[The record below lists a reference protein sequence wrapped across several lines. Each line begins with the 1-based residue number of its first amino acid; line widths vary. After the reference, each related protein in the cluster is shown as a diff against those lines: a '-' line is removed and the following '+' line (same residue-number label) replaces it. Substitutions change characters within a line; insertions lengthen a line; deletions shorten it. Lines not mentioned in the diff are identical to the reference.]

1 MNETIR
7 KIKQSTLDQ
16 LKAGKASIEAKKPA
30 IYAQKYADK
39 KAELNV
45 DFAEL
50 DKMLDL
56 TIKQKQAQLNEEIAK
71 ARQDVADKK
80 VNYDIVAKAEAE
92 AETEAEVSHAIRA
105 FDEEIAKLE
114 KELG

>member
-1 MNETIR
+1 MNDTIR
-7 KIKQSTLDQ
+7 KIKQAALEQ
-16 LKAGKASIEAKKPA
+16 LKAGKASIENKKSA
-30 IYAQKYADK
+30 IFAQKYSDK
-39 KAELNV
+39 RTALNAE
-45 DFAEL
+45 FAEL

-56 TIKQKQAQLNEEIAK
+56 TIKQKQAQLNDEIAK

-80 VNYDIVAKAEAE
+80 VNYDVIAKAEAE

-105 FDEEIAKLE
+105 FDEEIAKIE